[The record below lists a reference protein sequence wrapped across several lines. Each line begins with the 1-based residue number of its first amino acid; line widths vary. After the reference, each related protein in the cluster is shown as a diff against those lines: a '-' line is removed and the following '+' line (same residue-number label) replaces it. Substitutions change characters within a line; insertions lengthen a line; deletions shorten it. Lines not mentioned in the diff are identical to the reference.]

1 MLKLCLGLTLP
12 PCPPPGLEDLTK
24 TFYYGASLLRRTF
37 YKNDPSAP
45 QSPTGPR
52 VNLVEQVQAMGVDR
66 FVGLSGR
73 ALTVGG
79 VVTSRPAT
87 SPLLHLSNLIM
98 SSAKS
103 STTTSAT
110 TPSATTT
117 TTSTTDGAAGP
128 RISGV
133 STPPKVMS
141 PGERRPTLPS
151 GAPMG
156 IPGHPGSGH
165 LDNRLTQLKPGQRAD
180 LGTVGGRTRPTS
192 LGMVPPR
199 GGSGCDL
206 NMGTVGWTSFGRK
219 GGLL

>member
-1 MLKLCLGLTLP
+1 M
-12 PCPPPGLEDLTK
+12 PGLEDLTK

-52 VNLVEQVQAMGVDR
+52 VNLVEQVQAIGVDR
-66 FVGLSGR
+66 FVGLSGG

-98 SSAKS
+98 SSAKGNAAN
-103 STTTSAT
+103 TTNTA
-110 TPSATTT
+110 AVTTT
-117 TTSTTDGAAGP
+117 TTTTDGASGP

-133 STPPKVMS
+133 ASPPKVMS

-165 LDNRLTQLKPGQRAD
+165 LDNRLSQLKPGQRAD
-180 LGTVGGRTRPTS
+180 LGTVGGRPRPTT
-192 LGMVPPR
+192 LGTVPPR

-206 NMGTVGWTSFGRK
+206 NVGTVGWTSFGRK

>member
-1 MLKLCLGLTLP
+1 MWWVLNLIDL
-12 PCPPPGLEDLTK
+12 PGLEDLTK

-52 VNLVEQVQAMGVDR
+52 VNLVEQVQAIGVDR
-66 FVGLSGR
+66 FVGLSGGT
-73 ALTVGG
+73 LTVGG

-98 SSAKS
+98 SSAKTKS
-103 STTTSAT
+103 ANTTTASTT
-110 TPSATTT
+110 ATTT
-117 TTSTTDGAAGP
+117 TTDSGNRP
-128 RISGV
+128 RTSGV
-133 STPPKVMS
+133 SSPPKIMS

-165 LDNRLTQLKPGQRAD
+165 LDNRLSQLKPGQRAD
-180 LGTVGGRTRPTS
+180 LGTVGGRPRPTT
-192 LGMVPPR
+192 LGTVPPR
-199 GGSGCDL
+199 GGSGAPDL
-206 NMGTVGWTSFGRK
+206 NVGTVGWTSFGRK